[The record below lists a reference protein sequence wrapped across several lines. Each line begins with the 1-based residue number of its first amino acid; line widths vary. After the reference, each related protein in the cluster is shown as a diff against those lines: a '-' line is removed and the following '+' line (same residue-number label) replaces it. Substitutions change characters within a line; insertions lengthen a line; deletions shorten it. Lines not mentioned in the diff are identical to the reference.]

1 MMYSKNPQDLE
12 EKTDTPVKKMSSN
25 ICTLLLMFTLFLLIT
40 VAQFIASFVSHS
52 NALLEDCSLMAVDTL
67 SYLITLFS
75 EKAQNTRH
83 KKKLLFKLVTAF
95 LSILILFAITI
106 WVLVESCTNIVSK
119 NHNREV
125 NGKIV
130 LIFSVIGLA
139 IDLTCIINFYRNNR
153 KTKNDQITKLNMNS
167 SLFHVLSDLLRS
179 FSTLVES
186 ILIMYFKVEP
196 GITDDIVSLIISSL
210 IVMGS
215 FQMFK
220 KIFIKYRLY
229 KTDQLV
235 DISLALK
242 SPETTS
248 LL

>member
-1 MMYSKNPQDLE
+1 MYTNNSQDLE
-12 EKTDTPVKKMSSN
+12 DKTTPPVKKMSSN

-40 VAQFIASFVSHS
+40 VAQFIASFVSNS
-52 NALLEDCSLMAVDTL
+52 NALLEDSSLMAVDTM
-67 SYLITLFS
+67 SYLITILS
-75 EKAQNTRH
+75 EKGKRTSK
-83 KKKLLFKLVTAF
+83 KKKLLVKIIAAF

-106 WVLVESCTNIVSK
+106 WVLIESVQNIVDQ
-119 NHNREV
+119 NHDREV
-125 NGKIV
+125 DGKIV
-130 LIFSVIGLA
+130 LIFSIIGLA
-139 IDLTCIINFYRNNR
+139 IDLTCIFNFYRNKR
-153 KTKNDQITKLNMNS
+153 KNKNDQITKLNMNS

-220 KIFIKYRLY
+220 KIFVKYRLY